1 MEDKAVVAELVD
13 YCVDVWDVV
22 DGEVLLVA
30 GLMLEEVWDAVN
42 GVGGGLVALA
52 QLLVGMGEFGEALL

>member
-1 MEDKAVVAELVD
+1 
-13 YCVDVWDVV
+13 
-22 DGEVLLVA
+22 
-30 GLMLEEVWDAVN
+30 MLEEVWDAVD